1 MVGGAVPL
9 AVFPVCGGDL
19 AAGPLTRRHAVSPQL
34 KAISLEYSHADLAA
48 ATSNF
53 HNSKRLGAGC
63 YGAVYRGEMKDGSDV
78 AIKAIDLSIL
88 MGKGECPQDAGFDEE
103 VQLLSKFRHPHLVT
117 LLGWGQHGLHRYL
130 VYEFLSGGDVF
141 QRLHKSRTGQLNFPW
156 HERLSVL
163 LDAASGLSHMVNAT
177 PKAFHRD
184 IKSANI
190 LLDRHH
196 TAKMADFGLAC
207 TSHHG
212 GTNVTV
218 KSIGGTPGYKCP
230 VYERSGRCTEGSEVY
245 SFGMVMLE
253 VLTGLAPSSTDPT
266 VPGGISFPIAE
277 TVAPGQPGAL
287 ERMRG
292 GDATAEWPPI
302 LFTELATMAL
312 RCVEGEKLRPSF
324 VDLVRFLKVLVE
336 RFPKTPK
343 TGSAVTSF
351 PSMQVLPSWRPP
363 ATPLAN
369 ASRQSEDVKSSPPKR
384 LSDEDLRKLEGR
396 SHYVLELHESAGCKI
411 EALSPSWRWLPL
423 TRIPGNNSAVVGR
436 HVQNSLFEAWL
447 PIPQR
452 ACISRKAIEIFWEAT
467 GEAKLVSCGSNP
479 VLVDGLLVEKGAAQP
494 LKVGSEIIFT
504 YDSKV
509 LLRFLYMAFEDS
521 RFTPPWSLEC
531 SRLVSND
538 LERWKLPLLAG
549 VSSVTEA
556 VERLNSGI
564 SKCSNGLC
572 LVFCPAERQYFLL
585 YRKDCQAALADVTDV
600 FRPPNLAWTPPE
612 EAFCE
617 LRCLEVQGMTM
628 EQVQALPLELR
639 EMPVPQGQSFIKAE
653 AFLRDDDPLK
663 QALCQLL
670 YLDAERKG
678 ALHLR
683 LARSSPG
690 GLFFYVDEEELTD
703 AVLLH
708 HNQVLRILR
717 GTGPL
722 CQQVVLSFQVHWPDE
737 VSSSFI
743 PEHLARRVVANV
755 LPAKS
760 GGGSSNVTAAT
771 RTHEIPP
778 FASCENHSQP
788 AEGSGGLLPP
798 PRCRP
803 KQMPVETEAPE
814 VFLELSGSSA
824 KELPAPQ
831 RRLGPVT
838 LGKDPWIIG
847 RRHQKDFLQRAV
859 KEDSLEFISR
869 DHFAIAYQESS
880 FLLLALS
887 QNRIWLNRGKVLG
900 IRSLQQDE
908 MMPLRP
914 GDRILLGT
922 APDDATRERK
932 TARLDFLFRTTIE

>member
-1 MVGGAVPL
+1 
-9 AVFPVCGGDL
+9 
-19 AAGPLTRRHAVSPQL
+19 
-34 KAISLEYSHADLAA
+34 
-48 ATSNF
+48 
-53 HNSKRLGAGC
+53 
-63 YGAVYRGEMKDGSDV
+63 
-78 AIKAIDLSIL
+78 
-88 MGKGECPQDAGFDEE
+88 
-103 VQLLSKFRHPHLVT
+103 
-117 LLGWGQHGLHRYL
+117 
-130 VYEFLSGGDVF
+130 
-141 QRLHKSRTGQLNFPW
+141 
-156 HERLSVL
+156 
-163 LDAASGLSHMVNAT
+163 MVNAT

-312 RCVEGEKLRPSF
+312 RCVESEKLRPCF

-336 RFPKTPK
+336 RFPKTPLNP
-343 TGSAVTSF
+343 TASGTVVVTSVPF
-351 PSMQVLPSWRPP
+351 PSAQVLPSWRPP

-369 ASRQSEDVKSSPPKR
+369 TSRHVEDAKSPPPKR
-384 LSDEDLRKLEGR
+384 LSDEDSRKLEGS

-479 VLVDGLLVEKGAAQP
+479 VLVDKLSVEKGAAQP

-531 SRLVSND
+531 SRLVSDD
-538 LERWKLPLLAG
+538 LERWKLPLLPG

-585 YRKDCQAALADVTDV
+585 YRKDCQAALADVTDSRA
-600 FRPPNLAWTPPE
+600 RPLPPPSLAWTPPE

-639 EMPVPQGQSFIKAE
+639 EMPVPHGQSFIKAE

-670 YLDAERKG
+670 YLDAKTNPR
-678 ALHLR
+678 ALQLHLR
-683 LARSSPG
+683 WAKSRGNPG
-690 GLFFYVDEEELTD
+690 GLFCYVDEEELTD
-703 AVLLH
+703 ALLLH

-717 GTGPL
+717 DKGPS
-722 CQQVVLSFQVHWPDE
+722 CQLVLSFQVHWPDE
-737 VSSSFI
+737 VDTSSFI
-743 PEHLARRVVANV
+743 PEHLVRKVVSNV
-755 LPAKS
+755 PPKS
-760 GGGSSNVTAAT
+760 GGGSSKLAAAT

-778 FASCENHSQP
+778 FASCEKHSQP
-788 AEGSGGLLPP
+788 EGSRGLLPP

-803 KQMPVETEAPE
+803 KQMPMEKEAPE

-859 KEDSLEFISR
+859 KEESLEFISR